1 MGSEGYIWVTRY
13 RKNLAEALER
23 ARNEV
28 FLSGKFIGAEL
39 YPATFQEAWAHD
51 PEGGTGS
58 LLDIVS
64 VGGPDDF
71 CSVYPLSVAE
81 LLSFFGTERPALD
94 EIRNCTE
101 FWESF
106 DRGQARAISLYENG
120 RPAKICFA
128 GWTIDTGAAG
138 DGSYEDA
145 SSRKIQARFARMM
158 KEKAKKE
165 PSAPPA
171 EQIPA
176 GDRMSDLASVM
187 KVLAETRAL
196 SKRMSEPPSSEQWS
210 DALWSDALGK
220 IRILETL
227 LNRHDD
233 DLSFFEELAK
243 RRPEMEK
250 MAQECLAREG
260 FSDDS
265 CKENQASPRHET
277 PPAQNPAERGNTV
290 RKPLTRQYQ
299 KFLIYTQGFL
309 KSPAQEILCKT
320 KKLFPERFGWICGT
334 LNQNRDFYILLP
346 PRSLDYTPEDDEKNA
361 VLRDFYRKFGRNH
374 SWFIDH
380 QSLKFPY
387 EGFLI
392 EIQTVNGEGDSM
404 NQTFLKVSS
413 SGDFTPGNPISAT
426 LKFKPRTHYL
436 AEGETADFTSALEKS
451 EKIVSDWFFEA
462 SSVGIFGNMISSDN
476 FYIETSINSL
486 KFQIT
491 CEKPVDLPLI
501 ELYLRLRAGLNAEE
515 RYGILTFVGKKKRKV
530 K

>member
-1 MGSEGYIWVTRY
+1 MGSESYVWVTRY
-13 RKNLAEALER
+13 RKNLTDALVR

-39 YPATFQEAWAHD
+39 NPKTFQDAWAHD

-71 CSVYPLSVAE
+71 CSVYALPAEE
-81 LLSFFGTERPALD
+81 LLRFFGTEKPTLD
-94 EIRNCTE
+94 EIRNCMA

-106 DRGQARAISLYENG
+106 DRGQARAITLYENG
-120 RPAKICFA
+120 RRAKICFA
-128 GWTIDTGAAG
+128 GWTIDASAAG

-145 SSRKIQARFARMM
+145 SSRKLLARFRRML
-158 KEKAKKE
+158 KWKAKMP
-165 PSAPPA
+165 PSAPIQ

-176 GDRMSDLASVM
+176 GDRTTDLASAM
-187 KVLAETRAL
+187 KVLSETLAL
-196 SKRMSEPPSSEQWS
+196 SKQMSEPPSPEQFS
-210 DALWSDALGK
+210 AALGK
-220 IRILETL
+220 IGLLEAL
-227 LNRHDD
+227 FNKHDD

-243 RRPEMEK
+243 HRPEMEK
-250 MAQECLAREG
+250 MAQDCLAREAI
-260 FSDDS
+260 SDDS
-265 CKENQASPRHET
+265 SKENQASPPHEM
-277 PPAQNPAERGNTV
+277 PPAQNPEERGNTV
-290 RKPLTRQYQ
+290 QKPLTRQYQ
-299 KFLIYTQGFL
+299 KFLIYTQSFL
-309 KSPAQEILCKT
+309 KSPAQEILSKT
-320 KKLFPERFGWICGT
+320 KILFPDRFGWICGT
-334 LNQNRDFYILLP
+334 LNQNRDYYILLP
-346 PRSLDYTPEDDEKNA
+346 PRSIGSYTPEDDEKNA
-361 VLRDFYRKFGRNH
+361 ILYDFGRKFGRNH
-374 SWFIDH
+374 SWSIDH

-387 EGFLI
+387 EGFVI
-392 EIQTVNGEGDSM
+392 DIMTVNGEGDSM

-413 SGDFTPGNPISAT
+413 SGDFTPGNPISVT

-451 EKIVSDWFFEA
+451 EKVISDWFFEA
-462 SSVGIFGNMISSDN
+462 SSVGFCGNMVGRDN
-476 FYIETSINSL
+476 FCMETTRDSL

-491 CEKPVDLPLI
+491 CENPVDLPLI